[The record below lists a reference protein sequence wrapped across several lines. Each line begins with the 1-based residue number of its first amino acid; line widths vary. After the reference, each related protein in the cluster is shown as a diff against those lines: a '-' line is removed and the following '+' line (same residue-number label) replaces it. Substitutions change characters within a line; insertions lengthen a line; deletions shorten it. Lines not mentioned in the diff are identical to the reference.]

1 MSDQRQV
8 AQFSRELITRIKK
21 VGSDQQVLDQ
31 VFHKF
36 IEMIGGPTSLAGKL
50 KDDFDKVRGENLSVK
65 EQQLYERKDSVIVK
79 YWQMILSLQE
89 KLDDRNNVDAS
100 GLTDEDLRAT
110 LAALAAQM
118 MTEDSDFRSQV
129 MGNISMQ
136 RPPIDVEVQPAPLP
150 FPDDEPSWEDEND
163 E

>member
-8 AQFSRELITRIKK
+8 AQFSRELISRIKK

-31 VFHKF
+31 VFHSF
-36 IEMIGGPTSLAGKL
+36 IEMVGGPTSLAVKL
-50 KDDFDKVRGENLSVK
+50 KEDFDKVRGEGLNPR
-65 EQQLYERKDSVIVK
+65 EQALYERKDSVIVK

-118 MTEDSDFRSQV
+118 MAEDQDFRSQV
-129 MGNISMQ
+129 MGNVAMQ
-136 RPPIDVEVQPAPLP
+136 RAPIDVDPLP
-150 FPDDEPSWEDEND
+150 PAIGDQPSWEDEND
-163 E
+163 QD